1 VTGDHP
7 WQPGAGRHDPHRR
20 LVAGMILLVVL
31 AGTTMLTAGCT
42 ATGDDPVIG
51 TWEWTDG
58 KGYVERYTFHPD
70 HTFSAEALGSAFI
83 GTWEPVGD
91 GRYQVTYRYR
101 DDPGAGGTLTE
112 LVVFDRATDAIY
124 FPAHRR
130 VA

>member
-1 VTGDHP
+1 VNHENQDTGRPYAAH
-7 WQPGAGRHDPHRR
+7 PHRR
-20 LVAGMILLVVL
+20 LVAGMVLLVILLAATLL
-31 AGTTMLTAGCT
+31 AAGCT
-42 ATGDDPVIG
+42 AAGDDPVIG

-70 HTFSAEALGSAFI
+70 HTFSAEALGSAFT
-83 GTWEPVGD
+83 GTWEAHGN

-101 DDPGAGGTLTE
+101 DDPGTGETLTE

-130 VA
+130 VG